1 MPHNKLKSAI
11 RARQAA
17 TGESYTTARAA
28 VLAER
33 GLPPDTITSKAT
45 ERRKERQIAEEYSG
59 HLGVGLDGT
68 PEPLRYRVAPGLA
81 SPRPAPASPEVVVK
95 SHGRIVDRHDFGH
108 GERVLRVT
116 MLPPSDDPTEEI

>member
-1 MPHNKLKSAI
+1 MSQNKLKQAI
-11 RARQAA
+11 RARQAT

-59 HLGVGLDGT
+59 HLGVALDGT
-68 PEPLRYRVAPGLA
+68 PEPPRYRVAPGLA
-81 SPRPAPASPEVVVK
+81 SPRPASAEPEVAVK
-95 SHGRIVDRHDFGH
+95 AHGRIIARHDFGH
-108 GERVLRVT
+108 GERVLQVT
-116 MLPPSDDPTEEI
+116 VLPPSDDPSEET